1 MQKNNGV
8 SIVIV
13 HYGHGN
19 EVFKCLDS
27 LAKVRGK
34 FEIAETILVDNNEE
48 KTDKSKILKD
58 YPWVVYIPAS
68 KNLGWSAGHNFGFKK
83 AKGEYIFSLDSD
95 VLIDATSFKNIYEI
109 IRKNHKIGIVSPR
122 VKNISGEPFGSATLE
137 LNPLRGIFYLSFIK
151 KLFPKSP
158 IIRKHVISDWNRKTA
173 RYAETIQLGAFIIRT
188 KAYEDIGGFDEN
200 FFLYFHENDIS
211 KRLREK
217 DWKIFFDSKSEAVH
231 LESKW
236 TPKNTTKIK
245 KIWAKCRYYYFKK
258 HYGILPAILV
268 ECFARFSKYSL
279 MLLGIL
285 ALGTFLRFYLLQQNM
300 IFNGEMGYDYMTIQN
315 FVEKHQIPL
324 IGPRTSHEWFF
335 IGPLFYWIFGLLL
348 PLFHY
353 NVAVGAYFFAVVGVA
368 SIPVC
373 YFVIKS
379 LFGQKPA
386 IISSFLISFSPLWVA
401 LARDARFNAMTAV
414 LFFPFYYLLVKSI
427 KDKGKSLF
435 LLGLAL
441 GIMFSFFPSPILLL
455 PGTIVA
461 IFLYRRQVDK
471 KYFLPGILGF
481 LIPNIPYLIYNATH
495 KFEILKNLFIWIPYR
510 ILGFVG
516 LYPKNTVT
524 PNILQTNISGLYTFF
539 QQSFLH
545 DNDILIFALSIVVFS
560 YAIIKIRTNLALR
573 VLMII
578 FGTSY
583 LGLFL
588 HGAPPQH
595 YYLVVFPVPI
605 ILLGLL
611 LEKMSKKYFW
621 AVILILGYLL
631 IFNFKFYFSK
641 EWFGVNTIRMS
652 EDMNFVPYSLQI
664 KIVDFIANDSGPRKF
679 NLARVGPLD
688 QFGENFSLN
697 YQFLLRNINN
707 MPDKSAP
714 LKYTIYEDTSGL
726 PQNEK
731 IYWIE
736 NVAVSKNE

>member
-8 SIVIV
+8 SIVVV

-19 EVFKCLDS
+19 ELFKCLDS
-27 LAKVRGK
+27 LGKVKRK
-34 FEIAETILVDNNEE
+34 FKIAETLLVDNNED
-48 KTDKSKILKD
+48 KTDKNKILKD
-58 YPWVVYIPAS
+58 YPWVRYIPAP
-68 KNLGWSAGHNFGFKK
+68 KNLGWSAGHNLGFRQ

-95 VLIDATSFKNIYEI
+95 VLIDIKSFKNIYEAI
-109 IRKNHKIGIVSPR
+109 KNNQKIGIVSSR
-122 VKNISGEPFGSATLE
+122 VRNISGEHFGSATLE
-137 LNPLRGIFYLSFIK
+137 LTPLRGIFYLSFIK
-151 KLFPKSP
+151 KLFPNSS
-158 IIRKHVISDWNRKTA
+158 IIKKHTINDWDRKTS
-173 RYAETIQLGAFIIRT
+173 RNVEVIQLGAFMTR
-188 KAYEDIGGFDEN
+188 KNAYEDIKGFDEN

-211 KRLREK
+211 KRLIEK
-217 DWKIFFDSKSEAVH
+217 GWKLFFDSKSEAIH

-236 TPKNTTKIK
+236 TPKNTNKIK
-245 KIWAKCRYYYFKK
+245 KIWAKCRFYYFKK
-258 HYGILPAILV
+258 HYGILSAILV

-285 ALGTFLRFYLLQQNM
+285 ALGTFLRFYLLQHNM

-315 FVEKHQIPL
+315 FVENHQIPL

-335 IGPLFYWIFGLLL
+335 IGPLFYWIFGILL
-348 PLFHY
+348 PLFSY
-353 NVAVGAYFFAVVGVA
+353 NVAVGAYFFAVVGVI
-368 SIPVC
+368 SIYVC
-373 YFVIKS
+373 YLVVKS
-379 LFGQKPA
+379 LFGRKAA
-386 IISSFLISFSPLWVA
+386 IISSFLVSFSPLWVT

-697 YQFLLRNINN
+697 YQFLLRNINK

-714 LKYTIYEDTSGL
+714 LIYTIYEDTSGL
-726 PQNEK
+726 PQNGK